1 MIGPGSDKNKVLVCR
16 PPLLLTTRAV
26 QCEPLCFQE
35 LARSLPI
42 MYHHHHH
49 HFYHIRHRHL
59 HRHRHRHRHRHHS
72 DHFLIVG
79 LCEPGS
85 ICSQS
90 LRGPPET
97 SDYNGSKLR
106 GIYNQDLFSKFYN
119 QDLF

>member
-49 HFYHIRHRHL
+49 HFYHIRHRH
-59 HRHRHRHRHRHHS
+59 RHRHRHIHRHRHQVPS
-72 DHFLIVG
+72 KQRLW
-79 LCEPGS
+79 EGS
-85 ICSQS
+85 VNLSS
-90 LRGPPET
+90 RARG
-97 SDYNGSKLR
+97 GR
-106 GIYNQDLFSKFYN
+106 GGFSHQVKTISS
-119 QDLF
+119 